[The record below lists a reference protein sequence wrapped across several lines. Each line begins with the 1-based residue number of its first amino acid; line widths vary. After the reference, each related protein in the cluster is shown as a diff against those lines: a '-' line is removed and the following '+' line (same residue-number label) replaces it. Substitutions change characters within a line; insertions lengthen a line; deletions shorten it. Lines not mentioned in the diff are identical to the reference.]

1 MATPFY
7 KFSSFVDIDVMSD
20 WMIVEKAGTDSKTGM
35 EAIGDEFE
43 RTLSAIEN
51 ESESFIFEL

>member
-20 WMIVEKAGTDSKTGM
+20 WMIVEKAGTDSKTGI
-35 EAIGDEFE
+35 EAIGEEFE
-43 RTLSAIEN
+43 RTLSIIER